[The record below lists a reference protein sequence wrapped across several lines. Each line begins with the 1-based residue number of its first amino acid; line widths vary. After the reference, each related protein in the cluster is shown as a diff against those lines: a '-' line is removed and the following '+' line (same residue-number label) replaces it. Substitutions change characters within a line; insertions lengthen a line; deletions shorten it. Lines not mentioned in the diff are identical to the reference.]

1 MGCIFS
7 YAQAFKKKYAFFIL
21 ESSCK
26 STPEEIFVPIWAM
39 LMFCPL
45 YFPVSTSYLYICVP
59 LLGFLKTRGWV
70 DSCAMVYWRRDL
82 RKRKVG
88 GVEWSRE
95 WNWARLWPPADP
107 RRLWSMSST
116 TELVPHVL
124 RESVSHIPLCGGGV
138 GKVCRNLQM
147 RRI

>member
-1 MGCIFS
+1 MHLFLCSSLQEKICFLHPRKLLHIHSWGNLCS
-7 YAQAFKKKYAFFIL
+7 YLGYVGVL
-21 ESSCK
+21 L
-26 STPEEIFVPIWAM
+26 FV
-39 LMFCPL
+39 LS
-45 YFPVSTSYLYICVP
+45 YVSTLYLCICVS

-88 GVEWSRE
+88 EVQWGRE

-107 RRLWSMSST
+107 RRLWSMSYT
-116 TELVPHVL
+116 TELVPPVV
-124 RESVSHIPLCGGGV
+124 RESVSHSPLCGGGA
-138 GKVCRNLQM
+138 GRVCCNLQM